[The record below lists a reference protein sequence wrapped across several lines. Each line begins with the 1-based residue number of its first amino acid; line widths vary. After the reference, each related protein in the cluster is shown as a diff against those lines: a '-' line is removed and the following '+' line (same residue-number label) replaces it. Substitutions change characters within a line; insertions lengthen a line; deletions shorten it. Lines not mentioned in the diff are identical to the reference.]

1 MTFIEKI
8 CLRFNELNI
17 PYAVVGGYAV
27 ALHGAP
33 RGTIDLDLIISL
45 KESCIV
51 STQKALESM
60 GLKSLLPINGHD
72 LYKFRVEYINNR
84 NLIAWSFYN
93 PLNPMELVDIV
104 ITVDLDDCSIKK
116 VKISHGE
123 INILSKLDLIKMKKL
138 SGRPQDL
145 LDIEALKKL

>member
-1 MTFIEKI
+1 MTFIEKV
-8 CLRFNELNI
+8 CLRFNELKI

-45 KESCIV
+45 KESCIL
-51 STQKALESM
+51 SAQKALESL
-60 GLKSLLPINGHD
+60 GLKSLLPVTGQDI
-72 LYKFRVEYINNR
+72 FRFRIEYITNR

-93 PLNPMELVDIV
+93 PVNPLEVVDII
-104 ITVDLDDCSIKK
+104 ITVNLDDCDIKK
-116 VKISHGE
+116 IKLAKGE
-123 INILSKLDLIKMKKL
+123 INIVSKSDLIKMKKL

>member
-8 CLRFNELNI
+8 CLRFSELKI

-45 KESCIV
+45 QESCIV
-51 STQKALESM
+51 SAQKALESL
-60 GLKSLLPINGHD
+60 GLKSLLPINGQD
-72 LYKFRVEYINNR
+72 LYKYRLEYINNR

-93 PLNPMELVDIV
+93 PVNPMEIVDII
-104 ITVDLDDCSIKK
+104 ITVDLDDCAIKK
-116 VKISHGE
+116 VKFA
-123 INILSKLDLIKMKKL
+123 N
-138 SGRPQDL
+138 R
-145 LDIEALKKL
+145 

>member
-8 CLRFNELNI
+8 CGCFNELKI

-45 KESCIV
+45 KESSIIAAEE
-51 STQKALESM
+51 ALGAL
-60 GLKSLLPINGHD
+60 GLKSLLPITGHD
-72 LYKFRVEYINNR
+72 LYQFRLEYIKNR

-93 PLNPMELVDIV
+93 PINPMEVVDIIV
-104 ITVDLDDCSIKK
+104 TVDLDECSVVK
-116 VKISHGE
+116 VKFAKAEIS
-123 INILSKLDLIKMKKL
+123 IISKSDLIKMKKL

-145 LDIEALKKL
+145 LDIGALERL